1 MAMRGMSNKEVVVSI
16 TGAFVATL
24 LASFFSFTIL
34 SAEEMPVILASTGA
48 SAVLIFGLP
57 HSLVSKP
64 WHLVGGHLVS
74 ALVGVTCQ
82 KLIANPIFASSLAI
96 AIAMLLMHYLRCIH
110 PPGGATA
117 VTAVIGGEQVEALGY
132 AFVILP
138 VFFNTIIL
146 LSIAMAVASLRD
158 KNPFYPELQYT
169 PEGKPEGKKGSE
181 LSSSSTRY

>member
-1 MAMRGMSNKEVVVSI
+1 MAMRDMSNKEVVVSI

-34 SAEEMPVILASTGA
+34 SAEQMPVILASTGA
-48 SAVLIFGLP
+48 SAMLIFGLP
-57 HSLVSKP
+57 HSPVSKP

-82 KLIANPIFASSLAI
+82 KLIGNPIFASSLAI

-158 KNPFYPELQYT
+158 KNPFYPELQHM
-169 PEGKPEGKKGSE
+169 PEEKKDSE
-181 LSSSSTRY
+181 FSSSSTRY

>member
-1 MAMRGMSNKEVVVSI
+1 MAMRDMSNKEVVVSI

-34 SAEEMPVILASTGA
+34 SAEEIPVILASTGA

-158 KNPFYPELQYT
+158 KNPFYPELQYS
-169 PEGKPEGKKGSE
+169 PEGKPEGEKDSE
-181 LSSSSTRY
+181 LSSSSPRY